1 MREVNLNF
9 EVLCQRPIWATLG
22 SFKEKFSKSRYRVY
36 VNNDLIT
43 ERDWNWDNSIFLLES
58 VWINSDP
65 NTNYTLRLD
74 PVVYISEQA
83 NFSINNCKITNSN
96 ADINK
101 IDDLQVNFTLR

>member
-58 VWINSDP
+58 VWINGERD
-65 NTNYTLRLD
+65 TNYTLRLD
-74 PVVYISEQA
+74 PVVHIPEQA
-83 NFSINNCKITNSN
+83 NFSINNFKVTNLE
-96 ADINK
+96 ADSTK
-101 IDDLQVNFTLR
+101 IDDLQVNFILR

>member
-58 VWINSDP
+58 AWINCDP
-65 NTNYTLRLD
+65 DTNYILRLD
-74 PVVYISEQA
+74 PVVYIPEQA
-83 NFSINNCKITNSN
+83 KFSVNNFKVINLE
-96 ADINK
+96 ADSTK

>member
-1 MREVNLNF
+1 MREANLNF
-9 EVLCQRPIWATLG
+9 AVLCQRPIWATLG

-83 NFSINNCKITNSN
+83 NFSINNFKITNSN